1 VNAVYSY
8 HCVFAGEK
16 RFECEICCKRFMRS
30 DHLKKHRRCH
40 ALSVANGSENRISV
54 HVISMSD
61 GNSSPVS
68 GSPVPSLSGDSDG
81 V

>member
-1 VNAVYSY
+1 MSILLLFVA
-8 HCVFAGEK
+8 AGEK
-16 RFECEICCKRFMRS
+16 RFECEICLKRFMRS

-40 ALSVANGSENRISV
+40 ALSVANAADSRLSV

-61 GNSSPVS
+61 GSSSHVS